1 MKLRTLVI
9 GGTGTIGQSLVELLQ
24 KGAQNFKVMTRS
36 EDKAAIMRDS
46 GVDVVIGAL
55 GDWSKI
61 ENILEEV
68 DQIFLVTSPHP
79 KQVEW
84 QNGLID
90 IAKEKGI
97 LKIVKISVVGAE
109 AGSDIHL
116 SDWHGQTEDHLR
128 NSGIDHVILR
138 PHSFMQNMLMNIPTI
153 KAQGQFF
160 QSLGETR
167 IPFIDTRDIAKAAY
181 KCLTTTDYDNGTYD
195 VTGPK
200 AVDYNEF
207 AAALS
212 KETGLKI
219 QAAAIPPEAHKQ
231 GMKAAGLPDWL
242 VDDLIAFNKQW
253 IAEGTSEP
261 SEALEVITNASSY
274 TIKDFAR
281 DYADDFKK

>member
-24 KGAQNFKVMTRS
+24 KGGQNFKVMTRS
-36 EDKAAIMRDS
+36 EEKAAIMRDS
-46 GVDVVIGAL
+46 GVDVVMGAL
-55 GDWSKI
+55 GDWPTI
-61 ENILEEV
+61 DNILEDI

-79 KQVEW
+79 RQVEW

-90 IAKEKGI
+90 RAKGKGI
-97 LKIVKISVVGAE
+97 LKIVKVSVVGAE

-128 NSGIDHVILR
+128 ESGIDHVILR

-153 KAQGQFF
+153 KEQGNFY
-160 QSLGETR
+160 QSLGETK

-181 KCLTTTDYDNGTYD
+181 KCLTSTDYDNGTYE
-195 VTGPK
+195 VTGPT

-207 AAALS
+207 ANALS
-212 KETGLKI
+212 KETGLEIK
-219 QAAAIPPEAHKQ
+219 AVAIPPEAHNQ

-242 VDDLIAFNKQW
+242 ADDLTAFNKQW
-253 IAEGTSEP
+253 IAEGASEP
-261 SEALEVITNASSY
+261 SEALEIITNAHSY
-274 TIKDFAR
+274 TIQDFAR